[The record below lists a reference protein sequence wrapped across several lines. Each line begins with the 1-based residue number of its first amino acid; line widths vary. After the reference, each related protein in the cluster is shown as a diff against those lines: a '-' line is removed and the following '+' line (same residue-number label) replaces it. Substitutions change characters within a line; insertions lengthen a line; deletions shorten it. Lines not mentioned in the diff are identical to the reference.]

1 MMKKFFTLIAL
12 AVLSIA
18 ALAQS
23 TPNRLIVTMKNGD
36 VTVYNIADVDSL
48 SFDLIE
54 GDVVATPEFKDFEW
68 DGDNGNVTVG
78 ITLSDAAQSYRLA
91 ILDADQAAD
100 PMTALAGAALLE
112 NGGDIYCTLT
122 GAVAG
127 QTYTIATIA
136 YDKYGMA
143 GDVVTT
149 TFVVP
154 EKTVSMPALSIAIPT
169 SFNDCWVQ
177 RVMFGGVKVAEVCK
191 EYIKEFDD
199 QRVVVYP
206 CDENGYAILTKGV
219 SASDGGTVVWDEAT
233 NTVAYTAGNSTALSV
248 VYLVD
253 GEIVLTAPETAEA
266 AIVEAELLVDK
277 RGSEEQVYQIVKIG
291 TQYWLAE
298 NLRTAKWVDGTDIP
312 MYKST
317 QSAEWSAN
325 TTGAC
330 HVYADDNDYISIF
343 GLLYNG
349 YCIAN
354 ADMLAPEGWEVPSQD
369 QWAALRTY
377 GGPTANNFKSDTDY
391 SWNMGKEGTNVTGF
405 NVWAAGLY
413 SPATGDADDGADA
426 WYWSTTPYED
436 PLSSSP
442 SFQMIRFNQTSKNM
456 VRYTTSGHI
465 YTFGHS
471 VRCIRKK

>member
-177 RVMFGGVKVAEVCK
+177 RVMFGGV
-191 EYIKEFDD
+191 
-199 QRVVVYP
+199 
-206 CDENGYAILTKGV
+206 
-219 SASDGGTVVWDEAT
+219 
-233 NTVAYTAGNSTALSV
+233 
-248 VYLVD
+248 
-253 GEIVLTAPETAEA
+253 
-266 AIVEAELLVDK
+266 
-277 RGSEEQVYQIVKIG
+277 
-291 TQYWLAE
+291 
-298 NLRTAKWVDGTDIP
+298 
-312 MYKST
+312 
-317 QSAEWSAN
+317 
-325 TTGAC
+325 
-330 HVYADDNDYISIF
+330 
-343 GLLYNG
+343 
-349 YCIAN
+349 
-354 ADMLAPEGWEVPSQD
+354 
-369 QWAALRTY
+369 
-377 GGPTANNFKSDTDY
+377 
-391 SWNMGKEGTNVTGF
+391 
-405 NVWAAGLY
+405 
-413 SPATGDADDGADA
+413 
-426 WYWSTTPYED
+426 
-436 PLSSSP
+436 
-442 SFQMIRFNQTSKNM
+442 
-456 VRYTTSGHI
+456 
-465 YTFGHS
+465 
-471 VRCIRKK
+471 